1 MRVSVLTLH
10 PSSCGDSRLI
20 DNAVSSAHNAGATCI
35 ALVCPG
41 VASAG
46 SAVSSGLGALG
57 LKFGSTADTTEYADP
72 VVLSQLPILDSVTE
86 RDADGGSPSML
97 NVRLA
102 VSPTTIIDLVV
113 VSHPADHEA
122 DARAVR
128 SFVERLPAIHDAR
141 RPEPPRRRGPRRQE
155 ASPPEPATT
164 RIVIAACFYPQSSKN
179 SYQADMSAAG
189 FLSLDPGGATRGPSA
204 ATSAIIA
211 GLFVRPGL
219 RPGILV
225 CPPHAPLDALDDC
238 AAILAEF
245 EI

>member
-1 MRVSVLTLH
+1 VRVSVLTLH

-20 DNAVSSAHNAGATCI
+20 DNAVSSAHDAGATCI
-35 ALVCPG
+35 ALVCPDG
-41 VASAG
+41 ASAG

-57 LKFGSTADTTEYADP
+57 LKFGSTADTAEYADP

-86 RDADGGSPSML
+86 RDVDGGAPSML

-102 VSPTTIIDLVV
+102 LSPSAVIDLVV
-113 VSHPADHEA
+113 VSHPADHVA
-122 DARAVR
+122 DARAIR

-141 RPEPPRRRGPRRQE
+141 RPAPPRRRGPKRQD
-155 ASPPEPATT
+155 ASQPEPTAT
-164 RIVIAACFYPQSSKN
+164 RIVIAACFYPQSAEDH
-179 SYQADMSAAG
+179 YQGEMSAAG
-189 FLSLDPGGATRGPSA
+189 FLSLNPDGDRRASGG

-225 CPPHAPLDALDDC
+225 CPPHAPLDALGEYP
-238 AAILAEF
+238 AILAEF